1 MVADVVLVLMKII
14 CTMMKREIPLVVK
27 HPCFKVVS
35 VSKTAINNDFCLLLS
50 GN

>member
-14 CTMMKREIPLVVK
+14 CTMMKREIPLK